1 MISEKMGLAKG
12 EISEKDLGN
21 PPHEDDAPAPKK
33 EDAPHHGIPQP
44 EKNPGEKEAGR
55 ERHEKESKGHTEVEE
70 EHKRGIYDSPSG
82 GALQDP
88 LIRQPDRSP
97 GDNSPSSIPGI
108 DNKGIFGTG
117 TLHKAYTFSGVS
129 TSTAAGIPN
138 ARYFGVLQ
146 DKFEKVSGKQKH
158 EDTAKSNYIPNLD
171 AQKFKNPEP

>member
-1 MISEKMGLAKG
+1 MLNKYLLSTKRHLVRCPSVTGARKEPLTDMISEKMGLAKG

-82 GALQDP
+82 GAL
-88 LIRQPDRSP
+88 
-97 GDNSPSSIPGI
+97 
-108 DNKGIFGTG
+108 
-117 TLHKAYTFSGVS
+117 
-129 TSTAAGIPN
+129 
-138 ARYFGVLQ
+138 
-146 DKFEKVSGKQKH
+146 
-158 EDTAKSNYIPNLD
+158 
-171 AQKFKNPEP
+171 